1 MRWRGPVADPIFAL
15 VLVRRTAM
23 SHRALSLL
31 AVVGVIIAGCSSP
44 GRQAGRL
51 TTRNVITA
59 EDIARVDA
67 TPALEAIQRLQPRML
82 TKQRG
87 PSSINFENQVQ
98 IAVYLDGTRFGGIE
112 TLSLIQ
118 ATSILEI
125 RYLTA
130 SEAT

>member
-1 MRWRGPVADPIFAL
+1 
-15 VLVRRTAM
+15 
-23 SHRALSLL
+23 
-31 AVVGVIIAGCSSP
+31 
-44 GRQAGRL
+44 
-51 TTRNVITA
+51 
-59 EDIARVDA
+59 
-67 TPALEAIQRLQPRML
+67 ML

-130 SEAT
+130 SEATLRFGPGNAGGAIVITSRI